1 MDHPSDPKQSIVDP
15 QELRGVL
22 GAFATGV
29 TVMTTRTAN
38 GERIGST
45 VSSFNS
51 VSLDPPLILFSL
63 ARTAQAFSA
72 WEAAEGFAVNILAED
87 QTEISNRFA
96 KAMTD
101 KWSGVEIE
109 DGPATGYPLIPGALA
124 NMECTNFAH
133 YDGGDHLI
141 IVGRVV
147 ALRRNMEGQR
157 PLLFYG
163 SRYRSLDTDHRIAT
177 PNDAD
182 IWLHGW

>member
-1 MDHPSDPKQSIVDP
+1 MAQEGDLKAPAFDP
-15 QELRGVL
+15 QELRGAL
-22 GAFATGV
+22 GSFATGV
-29 TVMTTRTAN
+29 TVMTTLTAD
-38 GERIGST
+38 GERLGAT

-63 ARTAQAFSA
+63 ARTAQAFAA

-96 KAMTD
+96 RALSD
-101 KWSGVEIE
+101 KWSGLAALP
-109 DGPATGYPLIPGALA
+109 GPVTGIPLIPGALVT
-124 NMECTNFAH
+124 MECTIFAR

-141 IVGRVV
+141 FVGRVV
-147 ALRRNMEGQR
+147 AIERNEETRR

-163 SRYRSLDTDHRIAT
+163 SRYRSLDTQHTIAT

>member
-1 MDHPSDPKQSIVDP
+1 MSQKRDLKSPEFDS
-15 QELRGVL
+15 QELRGAL
-22 GAFATGV
+22 GSFATGV
-29 TVMTTRTAN
+29 TVMTTLTTD
-38 GERIGST
+38 GERLGAT

-63 ARTAQAFSA
+63 ARTAQAFAA

-96 KAMTD
+96 RALSD
-101 KWSGVEIE
+101 KWSGLAAPP
-109 DGPATGYPLIPGALA
+109 GPITGSPLIPGTLA
-124 NMECTNFAH
+124 SMECLTFAH

-141 IVGRVV
+141 LVGRVV
-147 ALRRNMEGQR
+147 ALQRNEETRR

-163 SRYRSLDTDHRIAT
+163 SRYRSLDTQHTIAT